1 MAETTNEIVYLDGVA
16 QRAVSLADIG
26 SAAIFVA
33 RADSSELE
41 LGGVAGIAGPALDG
55 LRAAVRNP
63 DHPIRRTMLDDGPT
77 FDVRPMNPGGPALRS
92 HLPLFAIVDG
102 RRTAVGVLAVAH
114 DLPLDPAT
122 RDALEEIAAS
132 AAPLANATG
141 DVNP

>member
-1 MAETTNEIVYLDGVA
+1 MAESTSGMTDLDA
-16 QRAVSLADIG
+16 AAERAVALADIG

-33 RADSSELE
+33 RPDSGELE
-41 LGGVAGIAGPALDG
+41 LGGVAGISGPPLDG

-92 HLPLFAIVDG
+92 HLPLFAVVGG

-114 DLPLDPAT
+114 DQPLDPAT
-122 RDALEEIAAS
+122 RRALEELATS
-132 AAPLANATG
+132 AAPLATAAA
-141 DVNP
+141 DLNP

>member
-1 MAETTNEIVYLDGVA
+1 MADSTSGIADLDA
-16 QRAVSLADIG
+16 AAERAVSFADIG

-33 RADSSELE
+33 RPDTSELE
-41 LGGVAGIAGPALDG
+41 LRGVAGISGPALDG

-92 HLPLFAIVDG
+92 HLPLLALVGG

-114 DLPLDPAT
+114 DQPLDPAT
-122 RDALEEIAAS
+122 RRELQEIAAS
-132 AAPLANATG
+132 AAPLANAAA
-141 DVNP
+141 DINP